1 MYRAVTFQFSNFTSG
16 SEAIEDGHLIILMSE
31 EFLGDRIR
39 QTHLTVHKTTDVR
52 TVFGLLDC
60 LVAVLRGYNLI
71 TNFLKETAPETLTDL
86 SWN

>member
-1 MYRAVTFQFSNFTSG
+1 MYCAVTFQFSNFTSG

-71 TNFLKETAPETLTDL
+71 TNFLQETAPETLTDL